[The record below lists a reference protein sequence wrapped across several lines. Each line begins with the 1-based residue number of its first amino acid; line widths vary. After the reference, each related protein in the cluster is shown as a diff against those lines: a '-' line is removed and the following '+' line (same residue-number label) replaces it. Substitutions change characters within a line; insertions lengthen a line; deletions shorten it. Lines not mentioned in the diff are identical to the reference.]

1 MTIDFNGDSNDISM
15 ILVSSERYALGRRTY
30 IVQWT
35 CKIILNNLSLIT
47 NKDLLVMIRDLEN
60 SISYGDDCDEAQW
73 KSLLV
78 KLKSEVERR
87 NIDV

>member
-15 ILVSSERYALGRRTY
+15 ILVSTERWALGRRTY

-35 CKIILNNLSLIT
+35 CEIILNNLSLIT

-60 SISYGDDCDEAQW
+60 PISYGDACDEVQW

-87 NIDV
+87 NLDV

>member
-1 MTIDFNGDSNDISM
+1 MTINFNGDLNDISM

-35 CKIILNNLSLIT
+35 CKIILNNLFLIT

-60 SISYGDDCDEAQW
+60 SISYGDSCDEAQW

-87 NIDV
+87 NINV